1 MLELPILADRISS
14 HAHSAAVPCD
24 CRFTVRISSAARQSQ
39 STLAIGCDIS
49 LLEHEETLMFRMLR
63 SLMVATKY
71 RAQERLFRRS
81 EWRYSKLPSVHSDK
95 VDKRAVKG
103 GDSNQEE
110 RGSVVHSVVSHL
122 ACLTT
127 NNIRPLVPFSGS
139 RGRHRNSVEF

>member
-1 MLELPILADRISS
+1 MLELPLLADRISS
-14 HAHSAAVPCD
+14 HTHSTSVLCD
-24 CRFTVRISSAARQSQ
+24 CTSTVRISSAARQSQ

-71 RAQERLFRRS
+71 RAQERLFRGVNGD
-81 EWRYSKLPSVHSDK
+81 SKLPSVHSDK